1 MTSEG
6 IVFAQRPLVAVVV
19 SLLAAGA
26 IVLSRDRPNLREF
39 WTILAAVVKFAVIA
53 SMLPHVVDGGV
64 FESRPLELVPGWSLH
79 LRTDAFG
86 MVFALL
92 ASSLW
97 ILTSFYSIGYMR
109 SGDYEH
115 QTGYFASFA
124 VCVSSAVGI
133 AFAANLATFFVFYEI
148 LTIATYPLVVH
159 RRTPE
164 AIAGGRKY
172 LAYTLLAGQALLVA
186 VIWIASLAPG
196 ASFQPGGFLVGTAS
210 PTVLTALF
218 VLCVAGVGVKAAIL
232 PLHGWLPAAMVAPT
246 PVSALL
252 HAVAVVKAGTF
263 GCLRI
268 IGFVF
273 GVDLLKELGVDVVLA
288 WVAATTIVVGSIR
301 ALGEDHLK
309 RRLAY
314 STISQLSYIV
324 LGAALGSLHALFGA
338 IFHIAAHGFMK
349 ITLFFCAGSIYT
361 KTHKEYIRDLAGL
374 GRRMPV
380 TFGAF
385 TLGALG
391 LAGMPLF
398 AGFLS
403 KWNLALGALEALHPV
418 YVFVLVLSGLL
429 NFAYFFPIV
438 YTAFFRG
445 ESPGITFA
453 EATPLIWIPLAITA
467 VMSIVL
473 GIAPDTGLHFY
484 ELAWRAAE
492 SLVASSPATPV
503 MLAGGEP

>member
-1 MTSEG
+1 VTNAE
-6 IVFAQRPLVAVVV
+6 IIFNDRPLVAIMV
-19 SLLAAGA
+19 SMFAAVA
-26 IVLSRDRPNLREF
+26 IISSRRRPNLRES
-39 WTILAAVVKFAVIA
+39 WTLLAAFVNFVVIA
-53 SMLPHVVDGGV
+53 SMLPHVLDGGMYD
-64 FESRPLELVPGWSLH
+64 SRAVELVPGWSLH
-79 LRTDAFG
+79 LRTDPFG

-109 SGDYEH
+109 SGHYER
-115 QTGYFASFA
+115 QTEYFASFA
-124 VCVSSAVGI
+124 ICVASAIGI
-133 AFAANLATFFVFYEI
+133 AFAGNLVTFFVFYEI

-186 VIWIASLAPG
+186 VVWTASLAPG
-196 ASFQPGGFLVGTAS
+196 ASFQPGGFLAGTSS
-210 PTVLTALF
+210 PMALRILFILF
-218 VLCVAGVGVKAAIL
+218 VVGVGVKAAIM

-268 IGFVF
+268 VGFVF

-288 WVAATTIVVGSIR
+288 FVAGATILIGSIR

-324 LGAALGSLHALFGA
+324 LGAALGSVHALIGA
-338 IFHIAAHGFMK
+338 IFHIVAHGFMK

-361 KTHKEYIRDLAGL
+361 KTHKETIGELAGL
-374 GRRMPV
+374 GRTMPI

-391 LAGMPLF
+391 LAGVPLF

-403 KWNLALGALEALHPV
+403 KWNLALGALEAVHPV

-445 ESPGITFA
+445 ESPAIAFA
-453 EATPLIWIPLAITA
+453 EASPLIWIPLAITA
-467 VMSIVL
+467 LMSIVL
-473 GIAPDTGLHFY
+473 GIFPDAGLHFY
-484 ELAWRAAE
+484 DLARRAAE
-492 SLVASSPATPV
+492 SVVASPPSPI

>member
-1 MTSEG
+1 MVSG
-6 IVFAQRPLVAVVV
+6 IDIGILSDRPLMAVLV
-19 SLLAAGA
+19 SLVAAGA
-26 IVLSRDRPNLREF
+26 IVVSRNRPNLRES
-39 WTILAAVVKFAVIA
+39 WTILAALAKFALIV
-53 SMLPHVVDGGV
+53 SMLPRVLEGGV

-109 SGDYEH
+109 AGRYQH

-124 VCVSSAVGI
+124 ICVSSAVGI

-159 RRTPE
+159 RRTP
-164 AIAGGRKY
+164 AAVAGGRKY

-186 VIWIASLAPG
+186 VVWTSSLAPG
-196 ASFQPGGFLVGTAS
+196 ATFQPGGFLAGDAS
-210 PTVLTALF
+210 PVALRVLFALF
-218 VLCVAGVGVKAAIL
+218 IVGVGVKAAIM

-246 PVSALL
+246 PISALL

-263 GCLRI
+263 GVLRI
-268 IGFVF
+268 VGFVF
-273 GVDLLKELGVDVVLA
+273 GVDLLRELGLDVVLA
-288 WVAATTIVVGSIR
+288 LVAGTTIVLASIR

-314 STISQLSYIV
+314 STVSQLSYIV
-324 LGAALGSLHALFGA
+324 LGAALGSLHALIGA

-361 KTHKEYIRDLAGL
+361 ATHEEYIKNLAGL
-374 GRRMPV
+374 GRTMPV

-398 AGFLS
+398 AGFVS
-403 KWNLALGALEALHPV
+403 KWNLGLGALEAMHPI
-418 YVFVLVLSGLL
+418 YVLVLVLSGLL

-438 YTAFFRG
+438 YTGFFGG
-445 ESPGITFA
+445 EKGPYSFREPRA
-453 EATPLIWIPLAITA
+453 LIWVPLAATA
-467 VMSIVL
+467 VISIVL
-473 GIAPDTGLHFY
+473 GILPNYGLNLY
-484 ELAWRAAE
+484 DLARRAAE
-492 SLVASSPATPV
+492 SILASGSIMMAE
-503 MLAGGEP
+503 GES